1 MTALIFAGL
10 KRFGGWILAALS
22 IAGALFVAMRSSRNV
37 GKAEAKVEAAQ
48 AETKSN
54 EEIAVREIYAARDAA
69 KTEVETVKGANDVQT
84 NVNRLDAGD
93 AADKLR
99 DKWSRD

>member
-1 MTALIFAGL
+1 MTAIILAML

-22 IAGALFVAMRSSRNV
+22 LAGALFVALRSSRNV
-37 GKAEAKVEAAQ
+37 GKAEAQVEAAQ
-48 AETKSN
+48 AETKLN
-54 EEIAVREIYAARDAA
+54 EEIAVREIDAARDAA
-69 KTEVETVKGANDVQT
+69 KTEVETVKGANDVTT

-93 AADKLR
+93 ASNKLR

>member
-22 IAGALFVAMRSSRNV
+22 IAGALFVAMRSSASV

-48 AETKSN
+48 ADAKRTEQ
-54 EEIAVREIYAARDAA
+54 IAVQQIDAAREAA
-69 KTEVETVKGANDVQT
+69 TTEVKTVKGANDVQA
-84 NVNRLDAGD
+84 NINRLDSGD
-93 AADKLR
+93 AANRLR
-99 DKWSRD
+99 DKWTRD